1 MNCDLAWTNTVNVII
16 VTLIIITSSSLLL
29 TAISSSQAQTEF
41 LTYENNDFGFSIRY
55 PSDWKKEE
63 EYTSKSS
70 NVNIVVSFA
79 KQNGS
84 RIDTEADLYIRTE
97 DFLGKNVT
105 LEDFAQQQKAYTSS
119 LLAVSSFNE
128 SKTIIGN
135 KPAWQLEYI
144 FKGIGGIARHS
155 LNSLMINDNTG
166 YSFVFSTDK
175 KSFDRYFPIAQKMID
190 SFHIGTK

>member
-1 MNCDLAWTNTVNVII
+1 MAAAK
-16 VTLIIITSSSLLL
+16 
-29 TAISSSQAQTEF
+29 TAILSIMVLVLLPQNIIAQAEF
-41 LTYENNDFGFSIRY
+41 LAYQNNDFGFSIQY
-55 PSDWKKEE
+55 PSNWKKEE

-128 SKTIIGN
+128 SKAIIGN
-135 KPAWQLEYI
+135 RPAWQLEYI
-144 FKGIGGIARHS
+144 FKGIGGITRHG

-166 YSFVFSTDK
+166 YSMVFSTDK
-175 KSFDRYFPIAQKMID
+175 KSFDRYFPIAEKMID
-190 SFHIGTK
+190 SFQIGTK

>member
-1 MNCDLAWTNTVNVII
+1 MAYAKIAILLTVII
-16 VTLIIITSSSLLL
+16 ILGFVMVPALL
-29 TAISSSQAQTEF
+29 SQSIVARDEF

-119 LLAVSSFNE
+119 LLAVSSFND
-128 SKTIIGN
+128 SKTIAGN
-135 KPAWQLEYI
+135 KLAWRIEYE
-144 FKGIGGIARHS
+144 FKGIGGTIRHG
-155 LNSLMINDNTG
+155 LNSLTINDNIG
-166 YSFVFSTDK
+166 YSLVFSTDK

-190 SFHIGTK
+190 SFHIRPN

>member
-1 MNCDLAWTNTVNVII
+1 MNLTYMAAAETAILLTVII
-16 VTLIIITSSSLLL
+16 ISGFLMVPALL
-29 TAISSSQAQTEF
+29 SQNIVGRDEF
-41 LTYENNDFGFSIRY
+41 LTYENSDFGFSIRY

-79 KQNGS
+79 KRNES
-84 RIDTEADLYIRTE
+84 RIDTETDLYIRTE
-97 DFLGKNVT
+97 DFLGKNIT

-128 SKTIIGN
+128 SRTIAGN
-135 KPAWQLEYI
+135 KLAWQIEYE
-144 FKGIGGIARHS
+144 FKGIGGTVRRG
-155 LNSLMINDNTG
+155 LNSLTINDNIG
-166 YSFVFSTDK
+166 YSLVFSTDK

-190 SFHIGTK
+190 SFHTRPN

>member
-1 MNCDLAWTNTVNVII
+1 MAAPKTSILLTVII
-16 VTLIIITSSSLLL
+16 ILGFLMVPALL
-29 TAISSSQAQTEF
+29 SQSIVAWDEF

-84 RIDTEADLYIRTE
+84 RINTEADLYIRTE
-97 DFLGKNVT
+97 DFLGKNVS
-105 LEDFAQQQKAYTSS
+105 LEEFAQFQKAYTSS

-128 SKTIIGN
+128 SKAIIGN

-144 FKGIGGIARHS
+144 FKGIGGITRHG
-155 LNSLMINDNTG
+155 LNSLMINDNIG
-166 YSFVFSTDK
+166 YSLVFSTDQ

-190 SFHIGTK
+190 SFHIRPN